1 MDLIDKLSHK
11 DIIFLRAVR
20 DINANPEE
28 YEDTSRG
35 EMPANTASI
44 SRATELTDRQVGY
57 RISER
62 GLDKENMGLILAY
75 GPSFDEGKV
84 QPKSAE
90 LTQTGVETLTE
101 IEESWG
107 SGGSGGDSNEAVKQ
121 LRARVEALEEQG
133 IGEGEVAS
141 AGSELSDIT
150 NQIDQL
156 ESQLDSI
163 ENDLATLQ
171 DVVGA
176 SDWDELADDLR
187 RIRKLSPAMMYSLQ
201 EVLAIDVLEL
211 IDTPNPNPE
220 TKEEMRTGVLNA
232 LQTAGSDKQSN

>member
-1 MDLIDKLSHK
+1 MDLIDRLSHK
-11 DIIFLRAVR
+11 DVSFLRAVR

-62 GLDKENMGLILAY
+62 GLDKENMGLILSY
-75 GPSFDEGKV
+75 DPSFDEGRV

-90 LTQTGVETLTE
+90 LTQKGVETLTE

-107 SGGSGGDSNEAVKQ
+107 SGDSESDSSEAVKQ

-133 IGEGEVAS
+133 VGGRKVAS
-141 AGSELSDIT
+141 AGSEPSDIT

-156 ESQLDSI
+156 ESQLESI
-163 ENDLATLQ
+163 ENDLETLQ
-171 DVVGA
+171 DGVGV
-176 SDWDELADDLR
+176 SDWDEFADDLR
-187 RIRKLSPAMMYSLQ
+187 RIWKLSPAMMYSLQ

-211 IDTPNPNPE
+211 IDTPNPDPE
-220 TKEEMRTGVLNA
+220 TREEMRAEVLNA
-232 LQTAGSDKQSN
+232 LQTAGSDK